1 MNSLFQDWDVNVGN
15 PKGRVVLVFWRLCR
29 AIRALPGGLWLL
41 GSPLLLLYVVGVEW
55 IMGIELGY
63 STRVGTR
70 LRLYHACGLI
80 VHPEAVIGDDC
91 ILRQGVTIGYRQ
103 PGEGVPVLGN
113 NVEIGCGAILLG
125 PIRVGDGAKIGAG
138 AVVIK
143 DVPAGA
149 VAAGNP
155 AKVIRAQQA

>member
-80 VHPEAVIGDDC
+80 VHPRLSSETTASCARGLRSAIGSPARAC
-91 ILRQGVTIGYRQ
+91 LFSGTMSRSAAERSCSARSGSVTAQRSA
-103 PGEGVPVLGN
+103 PGPW
-113 NVEIGCGAILLG
+113 
-125 PIRVGDGAKIGAG
+125 
-138 AVVIK
+138 
-143 DVPAGA
+143 
-149 VAAGNP
+149 
-155 AKVIRAQQA
+155 